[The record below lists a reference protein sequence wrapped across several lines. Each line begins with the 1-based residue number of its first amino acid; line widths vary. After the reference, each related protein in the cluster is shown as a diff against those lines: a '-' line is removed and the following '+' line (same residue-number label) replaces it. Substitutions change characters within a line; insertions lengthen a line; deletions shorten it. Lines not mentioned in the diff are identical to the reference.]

1 MIFSYMLIIYLIIL
15 LAITLTCLLP
25 LLLIPKK
32 GMLFWVSWE
41 GPLKTSVLS

>member
-1 MIFSYMLIIYLIIL
+1 MIVSYMHIIYLIIL
-15 LAITLTCLLP
+15 ITITLTCLLL

-41 GPLKTSVLS
+41 GPLKTVC